1 MKPAKYWVKKEEG
14 VVQCLLCPHQCTIKP
29 GKEGIC
35 KNKKNIEGELYAHRY
50 GEVSA
55 IALDPIEKKPLYH
68 FYPGSQILSIGTVG
82 CNFQC
87 KFCQNYH
94 LVEATVPTEEVEI
107 EELISSAKR
116 HRSVGIAYTY
126 NEPFISFEF
135 VLDCAVRA
143 REAGLKNVL
152 VTNGYYN
159 PEPFEELLPYIDA
172 MNIDLKSLQD
182 DFYRRLCGGRLEP
195 VLKTIERAHQDCL
208 VELTNLLVTDENDSD
223 EDIQKLV
230 DWIASLDP
238 EIPLH
243 FSRYHPMYKFTNP
256 PTPIERLERAY
267 QIGRE
272 KLKWVYLG
280 NVWGEQGQD
289 SFCPNCGALLVRRRG
304 YVVQVVDLEGNQ
316 CGKCKTKLNFVNQK

>member
-1 MKPAKYWVKKEEG
+1 LKPAKYWVKKEEG

-256 PTPIERLERAY
+256 PTPIERVGTGLSDWQGKAQMGVSGKCLGRA
-267 QIGRE
+267 GSGFVLSELRSPFSE
-272 KLKWVYLG
+272 KKGL
-280 NVWGEQGQD
+280 
-289 SFCPNCGALLVRRRG
+289 CGAGGGFRGESVRE
-304 YVVQVVDLEGNQ
+304 V
-316 CGKCKTKLNFVNQK
+316 